1 MENGQDALIRSLIK
15 LLAGDGELELEGV
28 TLTAKELTISLSDL
42 SGLPALAGL
51 VPVPAPLAGLVDIG
65 YTPPVRSY
73 PGKYGKL
80 SSAQPGETGEAG

>member
-42 SGLPALAGL
+42 SGSRRWPGCAG
-51 VPVPAPLAGLVDIG
+51 
-65 YTPPVRSY
+65 
-73 PGKYGKL
+73 
-80 SSAQPGETGEAG
+80 TGTTGRAC